1 MTKEDLLS
9 SVSIFSHMKMKD
21 LRRIAGHARFREF
34 HTGEVIIR
42 EGEYDNSLFV
52 VFRGVVQAIKSL
64 GDKNEKD
71 LGILGPGSYFGEIA
85 LIDNLPRSASVVAKE
100 DTQVLCL
107 EQLDLH
113 KEIEKFPP
121 MAIEMMQMLSMRIRA
136 NEKFIKNTLGKF
148 LPICSNCKKIRED
161 NGSWTAIEEFIRD
174 RSETE
179 FSHSLCPDCAKRL
192 YPEFYKGDGKQD

>member
-9 SVSIFSHMKMKD
+9 RVSIFSHMKKRD
-21 LRRIAGHARFREF
+21 LKRIVGHATFREF
-34 HTGEVIIR
+34 HAGEVIIH

-52 VFRGVVQAIKSL
+52 IVSGVVQAFKGL
-64 GDKNEKD
+64 GGNNEKD

-100 DTQVLCL
+100 DAQVLCL

-113 KEIEKFPP
+113 QEIEKSSP
-121 MAIEMMQMLSMRIRA
+121 MAIEMMQMLSLRIRA

-179 FSHSLCPDCAKRL
+179 FSHGLCPDCAKSL
-192 YPEFYKGDGKQD
+192 YPEFYKGDGH